1 MVAERS
7 CWRVIFV
14 ILFNNFILNM
24 NDSFPQEVLQ
34 PKPFEI
40 LRLTEKEFQH
50 HHLLH
55 TVRQV
60 NG

>member
-1 MVAERS
+1 
-7 CWRVIFV
+7 
-14 ILFNNFILNM
+14 M

>member
-1 MVAERS
+1 
-7 CWRVIFV
+7 
-14 ILFNNFILNM
+14 M
-24 NDSFPQEVLQ
+24 NDFLPPDPLQ
-34 PKPFEI
+34 PKPYEV